1 MIKISKKI
9 AKIGLI
15 LSSIMLI
22 VGVLAQDSSS
32 VRLYA
37 LLCVVNLVAIFFER
51 IMDDIQKVLDKV
63 YDILK

>member
-32 VRLYA
+32 VRLYT